1 MKKTFSL
8 SHPKKQP
15 ARQLDA
21 VKAEINKYLKRERG
35 KPLPERSDYWDFK
48 CKCGPD
54 AGDAREIHVA
64 EVSGSLDAVQASGAE
79 TCYVE
84 ILTKPAKR
92 AAKKGTQEGWA

>member
-8 SHPKKQP
+8 LHPKKQP

-35 KPLPERSDYWDFK
+35 KPLPEGSDYWDFK
-48 CKCGPD
+48 CKCGSD
-54 AGDAREIHVA
+54 GGEVREIHVA
-64 EVSGSLDAVQASGAE
+64 EISKSLDAVQASGAE
-79 TCYVE
+79 ACYVE

-92 AAKKGTQEGWA
+92 AAKKGTQRR